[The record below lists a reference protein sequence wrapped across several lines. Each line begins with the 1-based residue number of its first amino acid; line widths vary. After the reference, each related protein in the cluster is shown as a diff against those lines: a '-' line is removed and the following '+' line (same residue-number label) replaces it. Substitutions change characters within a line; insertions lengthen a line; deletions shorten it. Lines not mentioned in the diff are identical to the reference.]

1 MLSNNRDILVIDV
14 ETSNTFFEVGGEHNL
29 KDLNVSL
36 VCVYSYNQDKFS
48 SFWEKDLTAL
58 GDLLKQSRLVV
69 GFSLTRFDLPVLD
82 KYFNFNTRGLR
93 RIDLLEEIELVIGRR
108 ISLDLLAQANLNK
121 GKTLN
126 SGLEAIRLWNESR
139 YQELEDYCLNDVRIT
154 RDLYEL
160 AKERGYLL
168 VPDRFSHTPAKVELN
183 LKTKIQEAADENTL
197 F

>member
-14 ETSNTFFEVGGEHNL
+14 ETSNTFFDVGGEHNL

-36 VCVYSYNQDKFS
+36 ACVYSYNQDRFL

-58 GDLLKQSRLVV
+58 GSLLKQSRLVV

-82 KYFNFNTRGLR
+82 KYFNFSTRGLR

-108 ISLDLLAQANLNK
+108 ISLNLLAQANLNE

-126 SGLEAIRLWNESR
+126 NGLEAIRLWNEGR
-139 YQELEDYCLNDVRIT
+139 YQELENYCLNDVRIT
-154 RDLYEL
+154 RNLYEL

-168 VPDRFSHTPAKVELN
+168 VPGRFSDEPTKVELN
-183 LKTKIQEAADENTL
+183 LKAKLQEAVNENTL